1 MCKNNKRVKP
11 IKMRGHMLI
20 NSMMRFKHISRSG
33 VYRWLASQMN
43 LTEEEV
49 HFAVMNEDRCKQAVN
64 IMRKE
69 ATRIQNARRRK
80 KCKDNKKSEAVC
92 V

>member
-1 MCKNNKRVKP
+1 
-11 IKMRGHMLI
+11 
-20 NSMMRFKHISRSG
+20 
-33 VYRWLASQMN
+33 MN